1 MEIFKFDIN
10 TREGIVKIINPDLAD
25 ICAEK
30 IKVLEKLNKNVSTH
44 SSLASQ
50 RLMKEI
56 QALYKSV

>member
-1 MEIFKFDIN
+1 M
-10 TREGIVKIINPDLAD
+10 NPDQAD

-30 IKVLEKLNKNVSTH
+30 IKVLEKLKKNVSTH

-56 QALYKSV
+56 QALYKSVQGL